1 MKDIQMKQL
10 MNMAEQLD
18 KHVSNFPYQ
27 INVLS
32 ESHTFNNMH
41 TGILARF
48 LQYPPILES
57 FLSSL
62 PDWDMEIGE
71 PEISLPHNNYDILV
85 LMPGKYAVVIVNNI
99 YGSELEYEKIVTSFK
114 KNINGV
120 VAPDNIWIFI
130 INKNDDAKSSI
141 DGRTDFHYEFWT
153 YKQEYLLWLRSLRL
167 DEEEVPLRSAI
178 DQYINFLETDLGIV
192 DQREKLQ
199 MADFVMQALDYIPY
213 ETTSQTYQ
221 LLQEANRLLSVIPI
235 AQKILIDSVKRSF
248 VRLNSKILTDTFPNR
263 NILQEDGTEKK
274 YYRQRMEAWPTYI
287 YLQWE
292 QFTWETLLKK
302 GKLKLTLHINQDDKG
317 LWEDLKKKGYD
328 ALFVNGCCEHTEYSD
343 IAFCDMNENTRDE
356 ILLRCYKPFIPIMNF
371 VNDYLHNDNERL
383 LTAKKNK

>member
-1 MKDIQMKQL
+1 MKQL
-10 MNMAEQLD
+10 MDLAEQLD
-18 KHVSNFPYQ
+18 KYVSNFPYQ
-27 INVLS
+27 VNVLS
-32 ESHTFNNMH
+32 ETHTFNYMH
-41 TGILARF
+41 TEILARF

-71 PEISLPHNNYDILV
+71 PEISLPHNDYDILV
-85 LMPGKYAVVIVNNI
+85 LMPGKYAVVIVNNV

-153 YKQEYLLWLRSLRL
+153 YKQEYLSWLRSLRL

-178 DQYINFLETDLGIV
+178 DQYINLLENDLGIV
-192 DQREKLQ
+192 EQDQKQQ
-199 MADFVMQALDYIPY
+199 MANFVMQALGYIPY
-213 ETTSQTYQ
+213 ETTSHTYQ

-235 AQKILIDSVKRSF
+235 AQKILMDSVKRSF
-248 VRLNSKILTDTFPNR
+248 VRLSSKILTDTFPNR
-263 NILQEDGTEKK
+263 TILQEDGTEKK

-328 ALFVNGCCEHTEYSD
+328 ALFINGCCEHTEYSD
-343 IAFCDMNENTRDE
+343 TAFCDMNENIRDE
-356 ILLRCYKPFIPIMNF
+356 ILLRCYKPFIPILIFINEYLY
-371 VNDYLHNDNERL
+371 ND
-383 LTAKKNK
+383 K

>member
-1 MKDIQMKQL
+1 MKDAKMKQL
-10 MNMAEQLD
+10 MDLAEQLD
-18 KHVSNFPYQ
+18 KYVSNFPFQ
-27 INVLS
+27 VNVLS
-32 ESHTFNNMH
+32 ETHTFNYMH

-85 LMPGKYAVVIVNNI
+85 LMPGKYAVVIVNNV

-114 KNINGV
+114 KDINGV

-153 YKQEYLLWLRSLRL
+153 YSQEYLSWLRGLRI
-167 DEEEVPLRSAI
+167 DNEEVPLRSAI
-178 DQYINFLETDLGIV
+178 DQYINFLENDLGIV
-192 DQREKLQ
+192 EQDQKQQ
-199 MADFVMQALDYIPY
+199 MANFVMQTLGYIPY

-248 VRLNSKILTDTFPNR
+248 VSLSSKILTETFPNR
-263 NILQEDGTEKK
+263 TIIHEDGTKRR
-274 YYRQRMEAWPTYI
+274 YYRHRLADWPTYI

-292 QFTWETLLKK
+292 PFTWDSLLKIS
-302 GKLKLTLHINQDDKG
+302 KLKLSLHINQDKKEI
-317 LWEDLKKKGYD
+317 WEVLLKNGYNV
-328 ALFVNGCCEHTEYSD
+328 LFENECYEHTEYLD
-343 IAFCDMNENTRDE
+343 TAFCDMNENTRDE
-356 ILLRCYKPFIPIMNF
+356 ILLRCYKPFIPVLN
-371 VNDYLHNDNERL
+371 VVYDYLYNVKECQ
-383 LTAKKNK
+383 K

>member
-1 MKDIQMKQL
+1 MKDAKMKQL
-10 MNMAEQLD
+10 MDLAEQLD
-18 KHVSNFPYQ
+18 KYVSNFPYQ
-27 INVLS
+27 VNVLS
-32 ESHTFNNMH
+32 ERHTFNYMH
-41 TGILARF
+41 TEILARF

-71 PEISLPHNNYDILV
+71 PEISLPHNDYDILV
-85 LMPGKYAVVIVNNI
+85 LMPGKYAVVIVNNV

-153 YKQEYLLWLRSLRL
+153 YKQEYLSWLRSLRL

-199 MADFVMQALDYIPY
+199 MADFVMQALGYIPY

-235 AQKILIDSVKRSF
+235 AQKILMDSVKRSF
-248 VRLNSKILTDTFPNR
+248 VRLSSKILTDTFLNR
-263 NILQEDGTEKK
+263 TLLQEDGTEKK
-274 YYRQRMEAWPTYI
+274 YYRQRMEGLPTYI

-302 GKLKLTLHINQDDKG
+302 GKLKLMLHINQDDKG
-317 LWEDLKKKGYD
+317 LWGELKKNGYD
-328 ALFVNGCCEHTEYSD
+328 ALFENGCYDHTEYLD
-343 IAFCDMNENTRDE
+343 TAFCDMNENSQYE
-356 ILLRCYKPFIPIMNF
+356 ILLRCYKPFFPVLN
-371 VNDYLHNDNERL
+371 VVYEYLYND
-383 LTAKKNK
+383 K

>member
-1 MKDIQMKQL
+1 MKQL
-10 MNMAEQLD
+10 MNLAEQLD
-18 KHVSNFPYQ
+18 KYVSNFPYQ
-27 INVLS
+27 VNVLS
-32 ESHTFNNMH
+32 ETHTFNYMH
-41 TGILARF
+41 TEILARF

-71 PEISLPHNNYDILV
+71 PEISLPHNDYDILV
-85 LMPGKYAVVIVNNI
+85 LMPGKYAVVIVNNV

-153 YKQEYLLWLRSLRL
+153 YKQEYLSWLRSLRL

-178 DQYINFLETDLGIV
+178 DQYINLLENDLGIV
-192 DQREKLQ
+192 EQDQKQQ
-199 MADFVMQALDYIPY
+199 MANFVMQALGYIPY
-213 ETTSQTYQ
+213 ETTSHTYQ

-235 AQKILIDSVKRSF
+235 AQKILMDSVKRSF
-248 VRLNSKILTDTFPNR
+248 VRLSSKILTDTFPNR
-263 NILQEDGTEKK
+263 TILQEDGTEKK
-274 YYRQRMEAWPTYI
+274 YYRQRMEGLPTYI

-343 IAFCDMNENTRDE
+343 TAFCDMNENIRDE
-356 ILLRCYKPFIPIMNF
+356 ILLRCYKPFIPILIFINEYLY
-371 VNDYLHNDNERL
+371 ND
-383 LTAKKNK
+383 K

>member
-1 MKDIQMKQL
+1 MKDAKMKQL
-10 MNMAEQLD
+10 MDLAEQLD
-18 KHVSNFPYQ
+18 KYVSNFPYQ
-27 INVLS
+27 VNVLS
-32 ESHTFNNMH
+32 ETHTFNYMH

-71 PEISLPHNNYDILV
+71 PEISLPHNNNDILV
-85 LMPGKYAVVIVNNI
+85 LMPGKYAVVIVNNV

-114 KNINGV
+114 KDINGV

-153 YKQEYLLWLRSLRL
+153 YKQEYLSWLRSLRL
-167 DEEEVPLRSAI
+167 DEEEVPLCSAI

-199 MADFVMQALDYIPY
+199 MADFVMQALGYIPY

-235 AQKILIDSVKRSF
+235 AQKIL
-248 VRLNSKILTDTFPNR
+248 
-263 NILQEDGTEKK
+263 ILQEDGTEKK

-317 LWEDLKKKGYD
+317 LWEDLKKKGCD

-343 IAFCDMNENTRDE
+343 TAFCDMNENIRDE
-356 ILLRCYKPFIPIMNF
+356 ILLRCYKPFIPILFFINEYLN
-371 VNDYLHNDNERL
+371 ND
-383 LTAKKNK
+383 K

>member
-1 MKDIQMKQL
+1 MKQL
-10 MNMAEQLD
+10 MNLAEQLD
-18 KHVSNFPYQ
+18 KQVSNFPYQ
-27 INVLS
+27 VNVLS
-32 ESHTFNNMH
+32 ETHTFNYMH
-41 TGILARF
+41 TVILARF

-62 PDWDMEIGE
+62 PDWNIEIGE
-71 PEISLPHNNYDILV
+71 PEISLPHNDYDILV
-85 LMPGKYAVVIVNNI
+85 LMPGKYAVVIVNNV

-153 YKQEYLLWLRSLRL
+153 YKQEYLSWLRGLRI
-167 DEEEVPLRSAI
+167 DNEEVLLRSAI
-178 DQYINFLETDLGIV
+178 DQYINFLENDLGIV

-199 MADFVMQALDYIPY
+199 MADFVMQALGYIPY

-248 VRLNSKILTDTFPNR
+248 VRLSSKILTETFPNR

-343 IAFCDMNENTRDE
+343 TAFCDMNENIRDE
-356 ILLRCYKPFIPIMNF
+356 ILLRCYKPFIPILIFINEYLY
-371 VNDYLHNDNERL
+371 ND
-383 LTAKKNK
+383 K

>member
-1 MKDIQMKQL
+1 MKDAKMKQL
-10 MNMAEQLD
+10 MDLAEQLD
-18 KHVSNFPYQ
+18 KYVSNFPYQ
-27 INVLS
+27 VNVHS
-32 ESHTFNNMH
+32 ETHTFNYMH
-41 TGILARF
+41 TEILARF
-48 LQYPPILES
+48 LQYPPILAS

-62 PDWDMEIGE
+62 PDWDMKIGE
-71 PEISLPHNNYDILV
+71 PEISLPHNDYDILV

-114 KNINGV
+114 KDINGV

-153 YKQEYLLWLRSLRL
+153 YKQEYLSWLRSLRL

-199 MADFVMQALDYIPY
+199 MADFVMQALGYIPY

-221 LLQEANRLLSVIPI
+221 LLQKANRLLSVIPI
-235 AQKILIDSVKRSF
+235 AQKILIDSFKRSF
-248 VRLNSKILTDTFPNR
+248 VRLNSKILTETFPNR

-274 YYRQRMEAWPTYI
+274 YYRQRMEAWPKYI

-343 IAFCDMNENTRDE
+343 TAFCDMNENIRDK
-356 ILLRCYKPFIPIMNF
+356 ILLRCYKPFIPILIFINEYLY
-371 VNDYLHNDNERL
+371 ND
-383 LTAKKNK
+383 K

>member
-1 MKDIQMKQL
+1 MKQL

-32 ESHTFNNMH
+32 ESHTFNYMH

-48 LQYPPILES
+48 LQYPPILDS

-114 KNINGV
+114 KNISGV

-153 YKQEYLLWLRSLRL
+153 YKQEYLSWLRSLRL

-178 DQYINFLETDLGIV
+178 DQYINLLENDLGIV
-192 DQREKLQ
+192 EQDQKQQ
-199 MADFVMQALDYIPY
+199 MANFVMQALGYIPY
-213 ETTSQTYQ
+213 ETTSHTYQ

-248 VRLNSKILTDTFPNR
+248 VRLSSKILTDTFPNR
-263 NILQEDGTEKK
+263 TILQEDGTEKK

-343 IAFCDMNENTRDE
+343 TAFCDMNENIRNE
-356 ILLRCYKPFIPIMNF
+356 ILLRCYKPFIPILIFINEYLY
-371 VNDYLHNDNERL
+371 ND
-383 LTAKKNK
+383 K

>member
-1 MKDIQMKQL
+1 MKDAKMKQL
-10 MNMAEQLD
+10 MDLAEQLD
-18 KHVSNFPYQ
+18 KYVSNFPYQ
-27 INVLS
+27 VNMLS
-32 ESHTFNNMH
+32 KTHTFNYMH

-48 LQYPPILES
+48 LQYPPILKS

-85 LMPGKYAVVIVNNI
+85 LMPGKYAIVIVNNV

-114 KNINGV
+114 KDINGV
-120 VAPDNIWIFI
+120 VASDNIWIFI

-141 DGRTDFHYEFWT
+141 DGRTNFHYEFWT
-153 YKQEYLLWLRSLRL
+153 YKEEYLSWLRSLRL

-178 DQYINFLETDLGIV
+178 DQYIIFLETDLGIV

-199 MADFVMQALDYIPY
+199 MADFVMQALGYIPY

-248 VRLNSKILTDTFPNR
+248 VRLSSKILTETFPNR

-343 IAFCDMNENTRDE
+343 TAFCDMDENIRDE
-356 ILLRCYKPFIPIMNF
+356 ILLRCYKPFIP
-371 VNDYLHNDNERL
+371 VLKVVYDTKTGE
-383 LTAKKNK
+383 

>member
-1 MKDIQMKQL
+1 MKQL
-10 MNMAEQLD
+10 MDLAEQLD
-18 KHVSNFPYQ
+18 KYVSNFPYQ
-27 INVLS
+27 VNVLS
-32 ESHTFNNMH
+32 ETHTFNYMH
-41 TGILARF
+41 TVILARF

-71 PEISLPHNNYDILV
+71 PEISLPHNDYDILV
-85 LMPGKYAVVIVNNI
+85 LMPGKYAVVIVNNV

-114 KNINGV
+114 KDINGV
-120 VAPDNIWIFI
+120 VAPDNIWIFN

-153 YKQEYLLWLRSLRL
+153 YKQEYLSWLRSLRL

-199 MADFVMQALDYIPY
+199 MADFVMQALGYIPY
-213 ETTSQTYQ
+213 ETTSHTYQ

-248 VRLNSKILTDTFPNR
+248 VRLSSKVLTETFPNR

-302 GKLKLTLHINQDDKG
+302 GKLKLMLHINQDDKG
-317 LWEDLKKKGYD
+317 LWGELKKNGYD
-328 ALFVNGCCEHTEYSD
+328 ALFENGCYDHTEYLD
-343 IAFCDMNENTRDE
+343 TAFCDMNENSQYE
-356 ILLRCYKPFIPIMNF
+356 ILLRCYKPFILVLN
-371 VNDYLHNDNERL
+371 VVYDYLYND
-383 LTAKKNK
+383 KS

>member
-10 MNMAEQLD
+10 MNLAEQLD
-18 KHVSNFPYQ
+18 KYVSNFPYQ
-27 INVLS
+27 VNVLS
-32 ESHTFNNMH
+32 ETHTFNYMH
-41 TGILARF
+41 TEILARF

-71 PEISLPHNNYDILV
+71 PEISLPHNDYDILV
-85 LMPGKYAVVIVNNI
+85 LMPGKYAVVIVNNV

-153 YKQEYLLWLRSLRL
+153 YKQEYLSWLRSLRL

-178 DQYINFLETDLGIV
+178 DQYINLLENDLGIV
-192 DQREKLQ
+192 EQDQKQQ
-199 MADFVMQALDYIPY
+199 MANFVMQALGYIPY
-213 ETTSQTYQ
+213 ETTSHTYQ

-235 AQKILIDSVKRSF
+235 AQKILMDSVKRSF
-248 VRLNSKILTDTFPNR
+248 VRLSSKILTDTFPNR
-263 NILQEDGTEKK
+263 TILQEDGTEKK
-274 YYRQRMEAWPTYI
+274 YYRQRMEGLSTYI

-302 GKLKLTLHINQDDKG
+302 GKLKLMLHINQDDKG
-317 LWEDLKKKGYD
+317 LWGELKKNGYD
-328 ALFVNGCCEHTEYSD
+328 ALFENGCYDHTEYLD
-343 IAFCDMNENTRDE
+343 TAFCDMNENSQYE
-356 ILLRCYKPFIPIMNF
+356 ILLRCYKPFFLVLN
-371 VNDYLHNDNERL
+371 VLYEYLYNDKL
-383 LTAKKNK
+383 

>member
-10 MNMAEQLD
+10 MNLAEQLD
-18 KHVSNFPYQ
+18 KYVSNFPYQ
-27 INVLS
+27 VNVLS
-32 ESHTFNNMH
+32 ETHTFNYMH
-41 TGILARF
+41 TEILARF

-71 PEISLPHNNYDILV
+71 PEISLPHNDYDILV
-85 LMPGKYAVVIVNNI
+85 LMPGKYAVVIVNNV

-153 YKQEYLLWLRSLRL
+153 YKQEYLSWLRSLRL

-199 MADFVMQALDYIPY
+199 MADFVMQALGYIPY
-213 ETTSQTYQ
+213 ETTSHTYQ

-235 AQKILIDSVKRSF
+235 AQKILMDSVKRSF
-248 VRLNSKILTDTFPNR
+248 VRLSSKILTDTFPNR
-263 NILQEDGTEKK
+263 TILQEDGTEKK
-274 YYRQRMEAWPTYI
+274 YYRQRMEGLSTYI

-302 GKLKLTLHINQDDKG
+302 GKLKLMLHINQDDKG
-317 LWEDLKKKGYD
+317 LWGELKKNGYD
-328 ALFVNGCCEHTEYSD
+328 ALFENGCYDHTEYLD
-343 IAFCDMNENTRDE
+343 TAFCDMNENSQYE
-356 ILLRCYKPFIPIMNF
+356 ILLRCYKPFFLVLN
-371 VNDYLHNDNERL
+371 VVYEYLYNDKL
-383 LTAKKNK
+383 

>member
-1 MKDIQMKQL
+1 
-10 MNMAEQLD
+10 MNLAEQLD
-18 KHVSNFPYQ
+18 KYVSNFQYQ
-27 INVLS
+27 VNVLS
-32 ESHTFNNMH
+32 ETHTFNYMH

-85 LMPGKYAVVIVNNI
+85 LMPGKYAVVIVNNV
-99 YGSELEYEKIVTSFK
+99 YGSELEFKKIVTSFK
-114 KNINGV
+114 KDIGGA
-120 VAPDNIWIFI
+120 VAPDNIWII
-130 INKNDDAKSSI
+130 VINKNDDGKSGVD
-141 DGRTDFHYEFWT
+141 DGTEFHYDFWS
-153 YKQEYLLWLRSLRL
+153 YRQEYLSWLRGLRI
-167 DEEEVPLRSAI
+167 DNEEVLLRSAI
-178 DQYINFLETDLGIV
+178 DQYINFLENDLGIV

-199 MADFVMQALDYIPY
+199 MADFVMQALGYIPY

-248 VRLNSKILTDTFPNR
+248 VRLNSKILTETFPNR

-302 GKLKLTLHINQDDKG
+302 GKLKLALHINQDDKG

-343 IAFCDMNENTRDE
+343 TAFCDMNENIRNE
-356 ILLRCYKPFIPIMNF
+356 ILLRCYKPFIPILIFINEYLY
-371 VNDYLHNDNERL
+371 ND
-383 LTAKKNK
+383 K